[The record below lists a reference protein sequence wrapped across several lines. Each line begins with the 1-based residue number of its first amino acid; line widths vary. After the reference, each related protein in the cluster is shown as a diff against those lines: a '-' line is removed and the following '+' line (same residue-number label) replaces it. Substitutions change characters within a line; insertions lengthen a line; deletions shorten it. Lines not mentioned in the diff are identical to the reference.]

1 MLVILARFI
10 FNVHMPNNY
19 NIHTGWR
26 IDYSLQKQKTLDIAE
41 MFDRITENFVKE
53 KTCMV

>member
-26 IDYSLQKQKTLDIAE
+26 IDYSLQKQKTIDIAE